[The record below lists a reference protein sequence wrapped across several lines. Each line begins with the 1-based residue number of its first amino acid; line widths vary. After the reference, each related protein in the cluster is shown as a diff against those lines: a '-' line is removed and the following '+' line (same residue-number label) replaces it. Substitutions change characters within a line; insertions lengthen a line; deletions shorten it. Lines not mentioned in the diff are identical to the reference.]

1 MKVIMMSGKS
11 GSGKDAV
18 ANAFTTKLEAR
29 NNRVLTIHFADLVKF
44 YAIIYYK
51 WNGEKDEA
59 GRKLLQTIGT
69 EMMRAYELDYW
80 ADIAAKFIDAAADD
94 FDIALIPD
102 WRFVNEY
109 ERVCHYNENVCAIRI
124 ERYNLDGTAYVNH
137 SMTTEQLR
145 HVSETQLDKFAFD
158 YIIENREGLEA
169 LEDSVDVIIEDL
181 MKE

>member
-29 NNRVLTIHFADLVKF
+29 NNKVLTIHFADLVKF

-69 EMMRAYELDYW
+69 EMMRTYESDYW
-80 ADIAAKFIDAAADD
+80 ADIVAKFIDAAAGD
-94 FDIALIPD
+94 FDVALIPD

-109 ERVCHYNENVCAIRI
+109 ERVCHYNEDVCAIRI
-124 ERYNLDGTAYVNH
+124 ERYNLDGTAYVNP

-181 MKE
+181 TKE

>member
-29 NNRVLTIHFADLVKF
+29 NNKVLTIHFADLVKF

-69 EMMRAYELDYW
+69 EMMRTYEPDYW
-80 ADIAAKFIDAAADD
+80 GDIVAKFINAAAGD
-94 FDIALIPD
+94 FNVALIPD

-109 ERVCHYNENVCAIRI
+109 ERVCHYNEDVCAIRI
-124 ERYNLDGTAYVNH
+124 ERYNLDGTAYVNP

-158 YIIENREGLEA
+158 YIIENREGLED

>member
-18 ANAFTTKLEAR
+18 ANAFTTKLEAQ
-29 NNRVLTIHFADLVKF
+29 NNKVLTIHFADLVKF

-69 EMMRAYELDYW
+69 EMMRAYEPDYW
-80 ADIAAKFIDAAADD
+80 ADIVAKFIDAAAGD

-102 WRFVNEY
+102 WRFINEY
-109 ERVCHYNENVCAIRI
+109 ERVCHYSEDVCAIRI
-124 ERYNLDGTAYVNH
+124 ERYNLDGTAYVNP

>member
-18 ANAFTTKLEAR
+18 ANAFTTKLEAQ

-69 EMMRAYELDYW
+69 EMMRAYEPDYW
-80 ADIAAKFIDAAADD
+80 ADIVAKFIDAAAGD

-109 ERVCHYNENVCAIRI
+109 ERVCHYNEDVCAIRI
-124 ERYNLDGTAYVNH
+124 ERYNLDGTAYVNP

-158 YIIENREGLEA
+158 YIIDNREGLEA

>member
-18 ANAFTTKLEAR
+18 ANAFTTKLEAQ
-29 NNRVLTIHFADLVKF
+29 NNKVLTIHFADLVKF

-51 WNGEKDEA
+51 WDGEKNEA

-69 EMMRAYELDYW
+69 EMMRTYEPDYW
-80 ADIAAKFIDAAADD
+80 ADIVAKFIDAAAGD
-94 FDIALIPD
+94 FDVALIPD

-109 ERVCHYNENVCAIRI
+109 ERVCHYNEDVCAIRI
-124 ERYNLDGTAYVNH
+124 ERYNLDGTAYVNP

-145 HVSETQLDKFAFD
+145 HISETQLDKFAFD

>member
-124 ERYNLDGTAYVNH
+124 ERYNLDGTAYVNP